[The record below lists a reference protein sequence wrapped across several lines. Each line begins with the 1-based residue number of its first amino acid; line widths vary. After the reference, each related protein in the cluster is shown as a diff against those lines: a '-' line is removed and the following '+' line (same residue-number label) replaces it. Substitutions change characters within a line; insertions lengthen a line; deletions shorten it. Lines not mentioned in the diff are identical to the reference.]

1 MNILASYNWIKEYL
15 KTDLSPEEFARE
27 MSLKSMSVEST
38 EYLKVRYE
46 NVVIGLV
53 KELKAHPD
61 ADKLR
66 IAVTDIGGKDVEI
79 VCGGSNLADDQR
91 VVVALPGAK
100 VRWHG
105 EGELIELSATKIRG
119 VESFGM
125 ICAPSE
131 IGFEK
136 YPCPERGIWDVSEL
150 TQAKAGTPFVEAFDM
165 DDVLFDIEVTTNRS
179 DAMNIVGLAREAGA
193 ALEQLFAWEAPT
205 LNTLSALNTLNAPG
219 LSVTVKEPDLCPRY
233 MAVAIEGVKIAPS
246 PLWLQ
251 TKLLTAGYK
260 PINNIVDITN
270 YILHEYGQP
279 LHAFDYEKLAG
290 GEIVVRKAKNGE
302 KFLAL
307 DDIEYELDDSQLVIA
322 DQEKPVAIAGVMGG
336 KESGTWDGTTTI
348 VFEAATFDPISV
360 RKTARKLNLYS
371 QSQSMF
377 EKGLSTESPAAAL
390 AHAVELAL
398 ELAGG
403 EVASDVL
410 DERVEAYQPLTFPFR
425 PEKAR
430 ALIGADIEDAK
441 MVEILERLGF
451 KVKQSREAYEVEVPY
466 WRDHDIEAEVDLA
479 EEVARMYGYH
489 NLPSQLPYQAP
500 PTTQEDPVLAWE
512 QNLKDLFMA
521 AGYTE
526 LYGYSFVSAQDLE
539 NYDLD
544 PEKALRIFNELT
556 TEQTHMR
563 TSLMPSLLKDIEAN
577 QGETPQARVFELQKV
592 YIPRK
597 GDLPDERTN
606 LTIAQWGVDDVEV
619 ALLSLKGLLEYIC
632 AKTGVELE
640 FVREKD
646 DARWHF
652 SRTATVKMNGE
663 AVGMFGQVAE
673 EYQRAFGI
681 DKPVVAINLDME
693 DVLPQM
699 KDTKRYEEIPEY
711 PSVERDVAVI
721 VGEFTEFGAIKNEV
735 MKQSPLIESVSLVEV
750 YRGVGIPEG
759 KKSVTISLTL
769 RAPDK
774 TLESQQVDQVM
785 AAVGKV
791 LGEKFSAVIR

>member
-38 EYLKVRYE
+38 EYLRDRYE
-46 NVVIGLV
+46 NIVIGLV
-53 KELKAHPD
+53 KEVKAHPD

-66 IAVTDIGGKDVEI
+66 IAITEIGGKDVEI
-79 VCGGSNLADDQR
+79 VCGGSNLAHDQR

-136 YPCPERGIWDVSEL
+136 YPCPEHGIWDVSEL
-150 TQAKAGTPFVEAFDM
+150 TQAKPGTAFVEAFDM

-179 DAMNIVGLAREAGA
+179 DAMNIIGLAREAGA
-193 ALEQLFAWEAPT
+193 ALEQPFDWEAP
-205 LNTLSALNTLNAPG
+205 ALPAGGSGKDLG
-219 LSVTVKEPDLCPRY
+219 VDVKEPDLCPRY
-233 MAVAIEGVKIAPS
+233 MAVAIEGVKVAPS
-246 PLWLQ
+246 PMWLQ

-403 EVASDVL
+403 EVASAVL
-410 DERVEAYQPLTFPFR
+410 DERADEYVPLTFPFR

-430 ALIGADIEDAK
+430 ELIGADIEDTK
-441 MVEILERLGF
+441 MVKILERLGF
-451 KVKQSREAYEVEVPY
+451 AVKESGETYDVEVPY
-466 WRDHDIEAEVDLA
+466 WRDHDIEAEVDLT

-489 NLPSQLPYQAP
+489 NLPSQLPNQAP
-500 PTTQEDPVLAWE
+500 PTTQEDPVLASE
-512 QNLKDLFMA
+512 QMLKDLLMA

-539 NYDLD
+539 KYDLD
-544 PEKALRIFNELT
+544 PEQAIRIHNELT

-563 TSLMPSLLKDIEAN
+563 TSLMPSLLKDTEAN
-577 QGETPQARVFELQKV
+577 QGETPQAHVFELQKV
-592 YIPRK
+592 YIPQK
-597 GDLPDERTN
+597 GGLPDERTN
-606 LTIAQWGVDDVEV
+606 FVIAQWGVEDVEA
-619 ALLSLKGLLEYIC
+619 ALLSLKGLLEYL
-632 AKTGVELE
+632 ASKTGIALEL
-640 FVREKD
+640 VREKD
-646 DARWHF
+646 DPRWHF

-663 AVGMFGQVAE
+663 TVGVLGQVAD
-673 EYQRAFGI
+673 EYQNAFGI
-681 DKPVVAINLDME
+681 DKPIVALNLDLQ

-711 PSVERDVAVI
+711 PSVDRDVAVI
-721 VGEFTEFGAIKNEV
+721 VGEFTEFGAMKDEIL
-735 MKQSPLIESVSLVEV
+735 KQSPLIESVGLVEV
-750 YRGVGIPEG
+750 YRGAGIPEG
-759 KKSVTISLTL
+759 KKSVTLSLTL

-774 TLESQQVDQVM
+774 TLASDQVDQIMKTVQS
-785 AAVGKV
+785 V
-791 LGEKFSAVIR
+791 LEKSFDAIIR